1 MCNQYFHLPEAVCG
15 DLDNDRVNGS
25 VRLSWASQRRRCKW
39 TKDRKV
45 FTFCYTFY
53 FVVNVVV
60 FAVVVSINSY
70 LGIDHINS
78 KTVDLYW
85 MLFQSVYSKHS
96 NPTLSSKQMKIA
108 IQILLN
114 MSYSGM
120 VVLIVFSSSS
130 FLPVITNSPCR
141 NEIILKKWLKLFCR
155 QEDSMYSTLFNAA
168 IVRCQNILVQEV
180 CKYST
185 VLS

>member
-1 MCNQYFHLPEAVCG
+1 M
-15 DLDNDRVNGS
+15 DNDRVNGS

-45 FTFCYTFY
+45 FIAFCYTFY
-53 FVVNVVV
+53 FVTVVV
-60 FAVVVSINSY
+60 AAVAVAVSINSY

-78 KTVDLYW
+78 KTIDLYW

-155 QEDSMYSTLFNAA
+155 QEDSMYSTSFNAA
-168 IVRCQNILVQEV
+168 IVYR
-180 CKYST
+180 YAST
-185 VLS
+185 VLTYST